1 MSSFARQAAHKLQ
14 ISSGITFSVSNLVAF
29 VYPKELATHFLYTAS
44 DGEVKKM
51 LHYIGK
57 RLWQLIPV
65 LLGMTFVVFMIIR
78 AIPGD
83 PAQVILG
90 QQASESAILALRTK
104 LGLDNPWYIQYFDYL
119 MGLFK
124 GDLGESMRTMNPV
137 SDEIW
142 GYLAATFELSLFA
155 ILIAIIVGVN
165 AGIISAWFQN
175 SWFDYTA
182 MILALVGVSMPI
194 FWLGLML
201 QYIFGIELGILPTT
215 GREEVRTPVESI
227 TNLYVLDTILQGR
240 FDQLS
245 TVLKH
250 LVLPGIALA
259 TIPMAIIARM
269 TRSSMLEVMRSD
281 YVRTARA
288 KGQKMFW
295 VVYKHAL
302 KNAIIPVLTII
313 GLQMGMLLGGAI
325 LTETIFGWPGVGRYI
340 YEAINFRDYP
350 VIQSGILVVAF
361 IFVMINLVIDVLYSL
376 IDPRIKYD

>member
-1 MSSFARQAAHKLQ
+1 
-14 ISSGITFSVSNLVAF
+14 
-29 VYPKELATHFLYTAS
+29 
-44 DGEVKKM
+44 M
-51 LHYIGK
+51 LHYIGQ
-57 RLWQLIPV
+57 RLLQLIPV
-65 LLGMTFVVFMIIR
+65 LLGMTFIVFMIIR

-90 QQASESAILALRTK
+90 QQASEEAIKALRTS

-119 MGLFK
+119 KGLVTGDMGDSL
-124 GDLGESMRTMNPV
+124 RTRSPV
-137 SDEIW
+137 SEEIW
-142 GYLAATFELSLFA
+142 PYLAATFELSLFA
-155 ILIAIIVGVN
+155 IIIAVVIGIN

-182 MILALVGVSMPI
+182 MILALIGVSMPI
-194 FWLGLML
+194 FWLGLMN
-201 QYIFGIELGILPTT
+201 QWIFSIELGILPTT
-215 GREEVRTPVESI
+215 GRENVRDPINNI
-227 TNLYVLDTILQGR
+227 TNFYVLDTIIQGD
-240 FDQLS
+240 FNQLA

-250 LVLPGIALA
+250 LVLPGTALA

-288 KGQKMFW
+288 KGVKMFW

-313 GLQMGMLLGGAI
+313 GLQMGLLLGGAI
-325 LTETIFGWPGVGRYI
+325 LTETIFGWPGIGRYI
-340 YEAINFRDYP
+340 YEAIGFRDYP

-361 IFVMINLVIDVLYSL
+361 IFVMINLFVDLLYGL
-376 IDPRIKYD
+376 VDPRIKYD